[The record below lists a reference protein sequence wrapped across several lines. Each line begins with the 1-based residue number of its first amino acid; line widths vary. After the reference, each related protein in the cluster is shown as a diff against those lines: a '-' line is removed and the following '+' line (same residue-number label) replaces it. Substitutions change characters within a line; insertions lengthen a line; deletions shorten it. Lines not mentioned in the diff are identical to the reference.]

1 MQSYRGLV
9 EQARSLEKER
19 GISLDFTDK
28 NIADSW
34 VRCFENGLNPNSIPM
49 DSVLNQ
55 KELSEIKEDYKDIR
69 EQVVPELELLYS
81 QIAGSNFMVAFAN
94 NDGVILDTIYDNE
107 FLNSQASKVVIP
119 GSVWLEKHRGTNGL
133 GLSLQSKRPSIVAGR
148 EHFFMSHGGLSCF
161 ASPIFDH
168 NQNVIGVLDAS
179 TDTSTRQDHTLA
191 LVKISAKSVE
201 QKIFLN
207 NFKHTN
213 IYSFHPRIEYL
224 NTNSI
229 GLIAVNEAG
238 QIEGVN
244 SNTRIMLSGLYND
257 NHLENKG
264 CLNSNTRDFYNI
276 FQTPFENI
284 AHDLNA
290 EKTLILQDWFGS
302 SVFVK
307 LFQKKQKGNFSET
320 IKEQSNVST
329 LKPCKNCA
337 GSTIKEQKCLLIQK
351 TFDQLK
357 GKITDVSK
365 ALKISR
371 TTVYKHLFNK

>member
-1 MQSYRGLV
+1 
-9 EQARSLEKER
+9 
-19 GISLDFTDK
+19 
-28 NIADSW
+28 
-34 VRCFENGLNPNSIPM
+34 M

-55 KELSEIKEDYKDIR
+55 KELSEIKDHYKDIR

-94 NDGVILDTIYDNE
+94 NDGVVLDTIYDNE

-257 NHLENKG
+257 NHLKNKG
-264 CLNSNTRDFYNI
+264 CLNSNTHDFYNI

-329 LKPCKNCA
+329 LNPCKNCA